1 MTRSVFDTSERRH
14 SNLFHS
20 IRDAILVA
28 DTDRR
33 IIDCNRAFTQLFGY
47 RLEEIAGKK
56 TVTVYAN
63 EEDFR
68 NLGKHLAAA
77 SSSDT
82 VMTVRYRSKSGR
94 VFPGETTVFA
104 LRDDEDRVTGY
115 AGLIRDITRQMQAE
129 EDLRRERRFLDAV
142 LETSGALIVV
152 VDPDGRIVRVNDA
165 CSRVTGY
172 DEAELVGTSVMDL
185 VDPGER
191 ADVEQVVS
199 RLVSGEFPSTH
210 QNHWVTKSGERRF
223 IAWTNTITTDD
234 DGSTE
239 CIVATGIDITDRMR
253 EEEDRVRR
261 LEAELSRL
269 EEFAHA
275 GPSRVT
281 RGSFSQRT
289 LRERSPA
296 DFEKVCESYQ
306 DILNAGLEEKI
317 YKSEAPVTPRLRRLA
332 ATLGLLDAGP
342 KDVVELHVCALRNV
356 TAGVSDT
363 RARALNDEGRLL
375 ALELMGYLVTVY
387 RNMITPCGDESDEP

>member
-1 MTRSVFDTSERRH
+1 MTRSVLNTMDRRH

-33 IIDCNRAFTQLFGY
+33 IIDCNRAFTELFGY
-47 RLEEIAGKK
+47 RLEEIEGK
-56 TVTVYAN
+56 TAVTVYAN

-68 NLGKHLAAA
+68 NVGKDLAAA
-77 SSSDT
+77 SSSHA
-82 VMTVRYRSKSGR
+82 VMTVRYRAKSGR
-94 VFPGETTVFA
+94 IFPGETTVFA

-115 AGLIRDITRQMQAE
+115 AGLIRDVTRQMQAE

-152 VDPDGRIVRVNDA
+152 VDRDGRIVRVNDA
-165 CSRVTGY
+165 CARTAGY
-172 DEAELVGTSVMDL
+172 DEAELVGTSVTEL
-185 VDPGER
+185 LDPVER
-191 ADVEQVVS
+191 DDVEQVLS
-199 RLVSGEFPSTH
+199 QLVSGEFPSTH

-223 IAWTNTITTDD
+223 IAWTNTITRGDD
-234 DGSTE
+234 DDIE
-239 CIVATGIDITDRMR
+239 CIVATGIDITERVR
-253 EEEDRVRR
+253 EDKDRVRR
-261 LEAELSRL
+261 LEAELARL
-269 EEFAHA
+269 EEFAHD

-281 RGSFSQRT
+281 RDSFSQHT

-306 DILNAGLEEKI
+306 DILKAGLEEKI

-332 ATLGLLDAGP
+332 AALGLLDAGP

-363 RARALNDEGRLL
+363 RARALNEEGRLL

-387 RNMITPCGDESDEP
+387 RNMITPCGDESDER